1 MNLLDIDLSIVDGD
15 FVFND
20 SLSPEQLDS
29 ANVIAQ
35 DIKHRIL
42 ESGLLTKLIGQRN
55 KNGIAP
61 VLTELE
67 LEIELDNRL
76 IPGSI
81 QIVSNLDKTITIT
94 ANTKQYGNQA
104 LTNIEQAES

>member
-1 MNLLDIDLSIVDGD
+1 MNLLHIDLNIVDGD
-15 FVFND
+15 FVLNN
-20 SLSPEQLDS
+20 SLSPEQINS
-29 ANVIAQ
+29 EHVISQ

-55 KNGIAP
+55 KNGITP
-61 VLTELE
+61 VLIELE
-67 LEIELDNRL
+67 LEIELDERL

-104 LTNIEQAES
+104 FNIEQAES